1 MCCIIVVQMLHFG
14 NLLSVDMVKDFID
27 VLNCEIWIIC
37 PKKKTCLKNIK
48 NFIYCKFLFCARETL
63 RRNKITD
70 GEASFETL
78 S

>member
-14 NLLSVDMVKDFID
+14 NLLSVDTVKDFID
-27 VLNCEIWIIC
+27 VLNGEIWIIC
-37 PKKKTCLKNIK
+37 PKKKFCLKNK
-48 NFIYCKFLFCARETL
+48 VNFIYCKFLFWPRETL